1 MQERNLVSWT
11 NMVGGFAMN
20 GLAFQAIEMFDKM
33 IISGIKWDR
42 VSFIAILSAYSHV
55 GLVDKGCE
63 YF

>member
-1 MQERNLVSWT
+1 
-11 NMVGGFAMN
+11 MVGGFAMN